1 MHAKN
6 LKTCKG
12 KFKAKLS
19 IDDKSHFE
27 DIYVVEGLER
37 PLLSR
42 NASSSLN
49 LIQKVNE
56 IDSKKKPFN
65 SVAESAKLHILDQ
78 YPKLSEG
85 LGELHGEYKILI
97 KPNAKPYALS
107 VPRKVP
113 LPLLNKT
120 KKELDK
126 MLDMGVISRAEGHTS
141 WCAPMVVI
149 PKPNGDVR
157 ICVDLQN

>member
-1 MHAKN
+1 M
-6 LKTCKG
+6 
-12 KFKAKLS
+12 
-19 IDDKSHFE
+19 
-27 DIYVVEGLER
+27 ER

-56 IDSKKKPFN
+56 IDSKEKPFD
-65 SVAESAKLHILDQ
+65 SVAENTKLHILEK
-78 YPKLSEG
+78 YPKLFEG
-85 LGELHGEYKILI
+85 LGELHGEYIILI
-97 KPNAKPYALS
+97 KPNAKPYALH

-113 LPLLNKT
+113 LPLLDKT

-141 WCAPMVVI
+141 WCAPMVVT
-149 PKPNGDVR
+149 PKPFFFFFFFY
-157 ICVDLQN
+157 IQYKILQNEATQGTTYELLNYEDDTTECRRP